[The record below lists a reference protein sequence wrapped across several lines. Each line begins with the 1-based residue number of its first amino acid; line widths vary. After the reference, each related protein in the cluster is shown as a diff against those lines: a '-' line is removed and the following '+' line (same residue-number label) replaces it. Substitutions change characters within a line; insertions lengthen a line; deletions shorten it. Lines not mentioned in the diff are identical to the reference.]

1 VYNKPKNQKMAQNY
15 KILNYKKNL
24 LFYRQGFNNLY
35 QPTTMLG
42 GKKNL
47 IKTHVGFNKLKK
59 KNLRKFF
66 LKKNKKIIPYL
77 YLKPKIRFRFKKRLY
92 NRTPLIHSAN
102 KNVFDLARF
111 NNESDNFFFQKF
123 DKQNRIFFEK
133 NYVLDLKKFK
143 KLYSI

>member
-1 VYNKPKNQKMAQNY
+1 MTKLQKYQYVRANKNTMLAVYNKPKNQKMAQNY

-24 LFYRQGFNNLY
+24 LFYRQGFNNLC

-66 LKKNKKIIPYL
+66 
-77 YLKPKIRFRFKKRLY
+77 FKK
-92 NRTPLIHSAN
+92 
-102 KNVFDLARF
+102 K
-111 NNESDNFFFQKF
+111 
-123 DKQNRIFFEK
+123 
-133 NYVLDLKKFK
+133 K
-143 KLYSI
+143 KLFLIYI